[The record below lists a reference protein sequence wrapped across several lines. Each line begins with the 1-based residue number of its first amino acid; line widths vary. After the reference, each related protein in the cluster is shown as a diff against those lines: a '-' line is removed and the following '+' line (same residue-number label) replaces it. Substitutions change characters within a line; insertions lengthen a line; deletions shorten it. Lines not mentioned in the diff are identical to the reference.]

1 MDSFF
6 EAIQVIGVLI
16 IIGAIL
22 IAIPIVGVIL
32 AGCVAV
38 VIAFLIIKDA
48 IFDSK

>member
-6 EAIQVIGVLI
+6 EAIQVIGVLL